1 MVETQTDCKIK
12 CIRSDNG
19 GEYVNHRFNK
29 YCSDR
34 GIIHQTSVPYNP
46 QQNGLAERMNRTI
59 VEMSRSMMYYMEI
72 DRSWWGEAVMAVAY
86 TINRIPNTALPNI
99 GPFETLYESKADLSN
114 FRVFGST
121 GYLRVADCKRTK

>member
-1 MVETQTDCKIK
+1 MNYLC
-12 CIRSDNG
+12 
-19 GEYVNHRFNK
+19 NK

-34 GIIHQTSVPYNP
+34 GVIHQTSVPYNP